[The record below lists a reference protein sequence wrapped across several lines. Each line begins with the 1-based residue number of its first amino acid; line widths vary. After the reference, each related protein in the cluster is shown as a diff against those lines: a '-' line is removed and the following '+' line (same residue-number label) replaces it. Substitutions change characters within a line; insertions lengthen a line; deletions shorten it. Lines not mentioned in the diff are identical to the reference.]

1 MYRLFYI
8 ILKVWSR
15 FSFVQ
20 RYSAKLPIISGSFF
34 HWKNKPFTFSFYI
47 SSNSRSSR
55 KTRYLVAP
63 VNKFII
69 NHWLSII
76 IFLLTRLLLS
86 NSYLMERNSLVQ
98 SERVL
103 PSRRIRR
110 VFETKI
116 DLAARSAAAFFRR
129 RGRFISAA
137 PGIDRGHAAGSR
149 VVNLVIALS
158 RTPETCTREIYS
170 MGNLHFTWWGPDR
183 LYYTDRAYRFVYLR
197 APALRAQ
204 APITFTYTDN
214 FVISSF
220 PLCARARLYQW
231 TVYNVCVRVE
241 FMDEYISY
249 ISCMN
254 FSFFFFFLIISRNRF
269 VSNVGEGI

>member
-1 MYRLFYI
+1 
-8 ILKVWSR
+8 
-15 FSFVQ
+15 
-20 RYSAKLPIISGSFF
+20 
-34 HWKNKPFTFSFYI
+34 
-47 SSNSRSSR
+47 
-55 KTRYLVAP
+55 
-63 VNKFII
+63 
-69 NHWLSII
+69 
-76 IFLLTRLLLS
+76 
-86 NSYLMERNSLVQ
+86 MERNSLVQ
-98 SERVL
+98 SENVSSPRDEFEEFSKRKL
-103 PSRRIRR
+103 ISPRDRQRRFFAGVDDLFRQRR
-110 VFETKI
+110 N
-116 DLAARSAAAFFRR
+116 
-129 RGRFISAA
+129 
-137 PGIDRGHAAGSR
+137 GIDRGHAAGSR

-269 VSNVGEGI
+269 VSNVGEVI

>member
-34 HWKNKPFTFSFYI
+34 HWKNKPFTLSFYI

-55 KTRYLVAP
+55 KTRYLVAR

-69 NHWLSII
+69 NHWLSNN
-76 IFLLTRLLLS
+76 FSFNASTTFELLFNGTKLS
-86 NSYLMERNSLVQ
+86 RPIWK
-98 SERVL
+98 RVL